1 MPRVAVKQIPG
12 KEVPA
17 EVIASAIVDIGK
29 AMKKLSASRL
39 EREAVVLLIAH
50 DSGVAARNV
59 RHVLTALDD
68 LEMRWLKP
76 KKK

>member
-1 MPRVAVKQIPG
+1 MPRVKIVQTPG

-59 RHVLTALDD
+59 RNVLMSMDD
-68 LEMRWLKP
+68 LETRWLKP